1 MEESSMQAFRKT
13 ATALIVAWGTAGLS
27 MPSQAQGIGAGPF
40 VGAWQLVSFKATA
53 GGQVSY
59 PLGEK
64 PGGYVGF
71 TPGRFWV
78 MLIDSTR
85 KAPAAAAPT
94 DAEAGIQMKTHA
106 AYTGKY
112 VADPTPTPDGIK
124 ITIRV
129 DAASN
134 HAINATDRVL
144 YVRVD
149 GTKLTLTS
157 PAIVVPTS
165 GLTSV
170 VQLEFVKAD

>member
-1 MEESSMQAFRKT
+1 MKALRASM
-13 ATALIVAWGTAGLS
+13 LPVIVALGTVALPA
-27 MPSQAQGIGAGPF
+27 PSQAQEMSKSQF

-53 GGQVSY
+53 GNQVSY

-71 TPGRFWV
+71 TPTRFWV
-78 MLIDSTR
+78 MLIDTTR
-85 KAPAAAAPT
+85 KAPAAAALT
-94 DAEAGIQMKTHA
+94 EAEATLQMKTHA

-112 VADPTPTPDGIK
+112 VADPAPTPEGIK

-134 HAINATDRVL
+134 HAINGTDRVL
-144 YVRVD
+144 YVRSD
-149 GTKLTLTS
+149 GNKLTLTS

-170 VQLEFVKAD
+170 VQLEFVKSD